1 MSTPARGQTV
11 GGFVLL
17 PGAHA
22 IGQTFVEVARAH
34 EGLYASKPHSLS
46 YLVAHPG
53 EGEGDALALQPL
65 DEAQQCVAG
74 SAVDEVY

>member
-11 GGFVLL
+11 GGFLLL

-34 EGLYASKPHSLS
+34 DGLYAPKPHSLS
-46 YLVAHPG
+46 YLVANPG
-53 EGEGDALALQPL
+53 EGEGDALALQLL
-65 DEAQQCVAG
+65 DEAPERVAG
-74 SAVDEVY
+74 TGVDEVY